1 MQKGSRNDHTP
12 RKLVRWC
19 FLRGIV
25 FHLIGNF
32 FRSNNAFK
40 GDQQKYFYVKQQ
52 QALIICTTMTN
63 TVLQKL
69 FVTGKN

>member
-25 FHLIGNF
+25 FPLIGNF
-32 FRSNNAFK
+32 FRSINALK
-40 GDQQKYFYVKQQ
+40 GDKQKYFYVKQQ
-52 QALIICTTMTN
+52 QALFAR
-63 TVLQKL
+63 L
-69 FVTGKN
+69 